1 MSLKKYPG
9 KFYEEPLDGF
19 FILCR
24 ERGGGCGYVACAFQE
39 ELNARFSKTSSSK
52 TGPRWP
58 YRKIKIIKNRGQ
70 NLSPI
75 RFYLLAFFFI
85 HCK

>member
-24 ERGGGCGYVACAFQE
+24 ERGDVVMWHVPFRKSLMRGSQKHLAVKRDHGVPIAK
-39 ELNARFSKTSSSK
+39 LNF
-52 TGPRWP
+52 
-58 YRKIKIIKNRGQ
+58 IKNRGQ
-70 NLSPI
+70 ILSPI

>member
-1 MSLKKYPG
+1 MSLIIGAKKYPG

-24 ERGGGCGYVACAFQE
+24 ERGGCGYVACAFQE

-52 TGPRWP
+52 RGPRCP
-58 YRKIKIIKNRGQ
+58 YRKIK
-70 NLSPI
+70 
-75 RFYLLAFFFI
+75 FY
-85 HCK
+85 